1 MFCRAK
7 ISVLLTLVG
16 ALTASGALLNPEQRN
31 TAFQPGGRSR
41 FAIPAVWRPA
51 EATINTQHRGAGA
64 PGQRITPG
72 TKALVRADLTGVTFT
87 RAGEATLAPPAVRK
101 AGGSQ

>member
-31 TAFQPGGRSR
+31 PAFQPGGKSR
-41 FAIPAVWRPA
+41 FAKPAVWRPA
-51 EATINTQHRGAGA
+51 EVTIIAKPWAGA
-64 PGQRITPG
+64 SGQQFTPG
-72 TKALVRADLTGVTFT
+72 TKALVRVDLKGVTFT
-87 RAGEATLAPPAVRK
+87 KAAAATFAPPAVRK

>member
-41 FAIPAVWRPA
+41 FAKPAVWRPA
-51 EATINTQHRGAGA
+51 EATIITQHRAGA
-64 PGQRITPG
+64 RGQRITPG

-87 RAGEATLAPPAVRK
+87 RAGETTLAPPAVRK

>member
-31 TAFQPGGRSR
+31 AAFQPGGKSR
-41 FAIPAVWRPA
+41 FAKPAVWRPT
-51 EATINTQHRGAGA
+51 EATIQTKHWAGA
-64 PGQRITPG
+64 HGQKITPG
-72 TKALVRADLTGVTFT
+72 TKALVRVELSGVTFT
-87 RAGEATLAPPAVRK
+87 KAGDATITPQAVKK
-101 AGGSQ
+101 AGGGQ